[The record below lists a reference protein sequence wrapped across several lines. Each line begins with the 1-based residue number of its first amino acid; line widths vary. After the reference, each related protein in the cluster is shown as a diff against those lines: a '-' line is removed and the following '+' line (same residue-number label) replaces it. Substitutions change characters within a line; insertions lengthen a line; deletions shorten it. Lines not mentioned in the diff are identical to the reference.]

1 MKWRGWRHK
10 DHAKAEAE
18 RAEAKL
24 RQVRRATT
32 RIEQIADRQSIPDD
46 EFADMVA
53 DVFKLRRR
61 PT

>member
-10 DHAKAEAE
+10 NHVKAEAE
-18 RAEAKL
+18 QAEAKL
-24 RQVRRATT
+24 RQVRRATA
-32 RIEQIADRQSIPDD
+32 RIEQIADRSIPDD

-53 DVFKLRRR
+53 DAFRLRRR